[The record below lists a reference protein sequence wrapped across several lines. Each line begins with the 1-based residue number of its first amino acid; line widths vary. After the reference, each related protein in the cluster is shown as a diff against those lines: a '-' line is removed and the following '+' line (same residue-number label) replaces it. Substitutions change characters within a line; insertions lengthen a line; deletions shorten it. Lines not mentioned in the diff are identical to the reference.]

1 MDGYLAEL
9 VGIIRGVV
17 ADGHVSS
24 EEATHLVEWT
34 RNHPELA
41 ERWPADMLARRLEYI
56 FRDGRVDARERR
68 LLESILGQLAEN
80 RGSLAGLAT
89 DLPVDHPAPDIRFS
103 GQTFVFAGEL
113 SYGPRHACEREVEEL
128 GGRCDRTVTR
138 RTDYLVI
145 GGLAAEDWT
154 QAGFGREVDD
164 VVRLRERGGKV
175 AIVSEDHWA
184 TKLP

>member
-1 MDGYLAEL
+1 MDGYVAEL

-41 ERWPADMLARRLEYI
+41 ERWPADMLARRLENI
-56 FRDGRVDARERR
+56 FRDGRVDARDRR

-80 RGSLAGLAT
+80 RGSLARLAT
-89 DLPVDHPAPDIRFS
+89 DLPLDRPPPPVRFP
-103 GQTFVFAGEL
+103 GHTFVFAGEF
-113 SYGPRHACEREVEEL
+113 SYGPRHACEREVEDL

-138 RTDYLVI
+138 RTDFLVI
-145 GGLAAEDWT
+145 GALAGEDWT
-154 QAGFGREVDD
+154 QSGFGREVDD
-164 VVRLRERGGKV
+164 VVRLRHRGEEV
-175 AIVSEDHWA
+175 AILSEDRWA
-184 TKLP
+184 AALP